1 MIKVNAFQCAFC
13 TKIYLSKETCRK
25 HECRCFWNPKTRSC
39 ASCIFEQ
46 YKDYRIMQGHSTSIR
61 TCLRNHDIS
70 AKLKTACPDHHFKE
84 AKRNINQMNE
94 IRANYNP
101 ETYITP
107 ILEKHKANI
116 EKRMEAQRV
125 INEQGHALQADA
137 ILGQLA
143 NAIGWTMMVKG
154 TADLSNENKG
164 LVEDDFLEK
173 NFETRMDEV
182 DIIIFIFESI
192 GINGDRIKEI
202 INAMSGQLLNDSLFY
217 LPLILQGNREYH
229 QKMVAYSELMEDKD
243 NADFHRSRLE
253 SLGDWTVAGMAGNM
267 IFPGM
272 SMFKENE
279 PDLDA
284 LGSFLKKLQEV
295 DPDLKDDI
303 IEAMRTPQVVDEL
316 WDSPF

>member
-1 MIKVNAFQCAFC
+1 METVTAFKCAYC
-13 TKIYLSKETCRK
+13 TKIYSSKDSCRK
-25 HECRCFWNPKTRSC
+25 HEKKCFWKEETRSC
-39 ASCIFEQ
+39 ATCIFER
-46 YKDYRIMQGHSTSIR
+46 YKEYRIGEVGLTSIR
-61 TCLRNHDIS
+61 TCLRNHDITG
-70 AKLKTACPDHHFKE
+70 KLRTACPDHHFKK
-84 AKRNINQMNE
+84 AKCNINQMKE

-101 ETYITP
+101 EPIITP
-107 ILEKHKANI
+107 ILEKHKAEI
-116 EKRMEAQRV
+116 ERRMEAQRV
-125 INEQGHALQADA
+125 INEQGYALKADA
-137 ILGQLA
+137 TLGQLA
-143 NAIGWTMMVKG
+143 NVIGWTMMVKG
-154 TADLSNENKG
+154 TADLSNENEG

-217 LPLILQGNREYH
+217 LPLIQQGNREYH

-253 SLGDWTVAGMAGNM
+253 NLGDWTVAGIAGNL

-284 LGSFLKKLQEV
+284 MGSFLKKLQEV
-295 DPDLKDDI
+295 DPALIDDMV
-303 IEAMRTPQVVDEL
+303 EAMRTPQVVDEL
-316 WDSPF
+316 WDAPF

>member
-1 MIKVNAFQCAFC
+1 METVSAFKCAYC
-13 TKIYLSKETCRK
+13 TKIYLSKDSCRR
-25 HECRCFWNPKTRSC
+25 HERKCFWREETRSC
-39 ASCIFEQ
+39 ATCIFER

-61 TCLRNHDIS
+61 TCLRNHEITG
-70 AKLKTACPDHHFKE
+70 KLRTACPDHHFKK
-84 AKRNINQMNE
+84 AKCNINQMKE
-94 IRANYNP
+94 IRANYYP
-101 ETYITP
+101 DPIITQ
-107 ILEKHKANI
+107 ILEKHKAEI
-116 EKRMEAQRV
+116 ERRMEAQRV
-125 INEQGHALQADA
+125 INEKGYALKADA
-137 ILGQLA
+137 ILGHLA

-154 TADLSNENKG
+154 TAQLSNQNEG

-202 INAMSGQLLNDSLFY
+202 INAMSGQLLNNSLFY
-217 LPLILQGNREYH
+217 LPLIQQGNREYH
-229 QKMVAYSELMEDKD
+229 QKMVAYSELMEDAD
-243 NADFHRSRLE
+243 NADFHRSKLE
-253 SLGDWTVAGMAGNM
+253 SLGDWTVAGIAGNL

-284 LGSFLKKLQEV
+284 MSSFLKKLHEI
-295 DPDLKDDI
+295 DPDIKDDM
-303 IEAMRTPQVVDEL
+303 IESMRNPNVVVEL